1 MTGPEYTDP
10 ATTPVPVAH
19 PRRRGNGHNRRVNMR
34 TPDSFSELP
43 LRDTKYREL
52 ERYPEFGV
60 VTAWL
65 RDYIRSIIPNARMS
79 EREYWS
85 VSCLPDTAAATTGH
99 RLLSVH
105 AGDLEVACLFLET
118 PRSGERNLGG
128 YVTVT
133 RESLE
138 KACGAPLDRVIADC
152 PALRMKPHG
161 AMVSVGWTE
170 TPDSREQFD
179 ALPWRAPAR
188 DLVTELIRT
197 GRNRWADSHSPQI
210 AKFAFED

>member
-1 MTGPEYTDP
+1 
-10 ATTPVPVAH
+10 
-19 PRRRGNGHNRRVNMR
+19 MR